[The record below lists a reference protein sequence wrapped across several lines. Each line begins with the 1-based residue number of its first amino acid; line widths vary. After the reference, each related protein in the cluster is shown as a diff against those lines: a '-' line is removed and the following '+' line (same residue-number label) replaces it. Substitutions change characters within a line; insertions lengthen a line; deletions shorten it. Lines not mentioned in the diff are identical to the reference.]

1 MQRFAHGVAVTR
13 AFSVVLLTALAA
25 CNQKATFT
33 PPPPPK
39 VTVARPLIEP
49 IQEEATFTGQT
60 AALLSVDLVARV
72 AGFLQEANFLDGA
85 DVQKGQ
91 VLFMIEPDQYQAQ
104 VELAQATID
113 QHQALLKSAEAELER
128 QTTLQKQF
136 VSTQA
141 NYDKALADRDS
152 ERAAVAEAQ
161 ANLKTAQ
168 INLGYTKIEAPFSG
182 RIGRRLVDPGS
193 LVGSGGATKLATI
206 SQLDKIYVYFTI
218 NERDIPRLLQA
229 MRDRG
234 LSREALQTVPVFA
247 GLSGEAG
254 TPIQGHFDFIDPVM
268 DATTGTLQARAVFDN
283 SKNQLI
289 PGLFV
294 RLRIPLGTPKPT
306 PMVPE
311 AAVSADQVGSYVLI
325 VEDKDT
331 VALRRVGLGA
341 SQNGL
346 RAISSGVT
354 ASDRIIIDGLQ
365 NATPGRTVTV
375 QAGKVAS
382 AAPTGP

>member
-1 MQRFAHGVAVTR
+1 MQRSAHGVAVAR
-13 AFSVVLLTALAA
+13 IFAVALLTALAA

-39 VTVARPLIEP
+39 VTVAPPLVEQ
-49 IQEEATFTGQT
+49 IQDEAIFTGQT
-60 AALLSVDLVARV
+60 AAVLSVDLMARV
-72 AGFLQEANFLDGA
+72 SGFLQEASFTDGA

-91 VLFMIEPDQYQAQ
+91 VLFLIEPEQYQAQ
-104 VELAQATID
+104 VDLAQATID

-193 LVGSGGATKLATI
+193 LVGAGGPTKLATI
-206 SQLDKIYVYFTI
+206 SQLDRIYAYFTI
-218 NERDIPRLLQA
+218 NERDIPRLQQA
-229 MRDRG
+229 MRERG
-234 LSREALQTVPVFA
+234 LTREALQTVPVFA
-247 GLSGEAG
+247 GLSSETG
-254 TPIQGHFDFIDPVM
+254 TPIQGHFDFVDPVM
-268 DATTGTLQARAVFDN
+268 DATTGTLQARAVFHN
-283 SKNQLI
+283 AKNQLI

-294 RLRIPLGTPKPT
+294 RLRIPLGPPKPT

-311 AAVSADQVGSYVLI
+311 AAVSADQVGPYVM
-325 VEDKDT
+325 VVDEGSN
-331 VALRRVGLGA
+331 VAMRRVSLGP

-346 RAISSGVT
+346 RAINSGV
-354 ASDRIIIDGLQ
+354 ANSDRVIIDGLQ
-365 NATPGRTVTV
+365 NATPGRAVTV
-375 QAGKVAS
+375 VAGKVAS
-382 AAPTGP
+382 AAPAEP